1 MTEYAV
7 KPGGTPT
14 WYRDATAND
23 SDKSITVP
31 AGKKW
36 RINYIH
42 AEIACSATVGNRQ
55 LWMTM
60 TDGTNV
66 ILVPPKLS
74 AMAAFSTA
82 VIELA
87 TSATFTST
95 AAQVPLFSGVAPTQA
110 ERFPIPPD
118 LVLLPGYVIR
128 AYDTQAVAVAEDDL
142 TIVMQYIEYDA

>member
-14 WYRDATAND
+14 WYRDAASND

-36 RINYIH
+36 CINYIH
-42 AEIACSATVGNRQ
+42 AEITCSATVGNRQ
-55 LWMTM
+55 LWMTI

-66 ILVPPKLS
+66 ILVPPKLA
-74 AMAAFSTA
+74 AMAASSTA

-95 AAQVPLFSGVAPTQA
+95 AAQVPLLSGISPSQA

-118 LVLLPGYVIR
+118 LVLPAGYVIR
-128 AYDTQAVAVAEDDL
+128 VYDTQAIAVAEDDL
-142 TIVMQYIEYDA
+142 TIIMQYIEYDA